1 VKHLVVALVT
11 NFIKFIGWFMLSFL
25 SEVINTNSV
34 LAELTEYS
42 SMYQTFFL
50 LYSSPQILQL
60 TLSDGYYV
68 GASS

>member
-1 VKHLVVALVT
+1 
-11 NFIKFIGWFMLSFL
+11 MLSFL
-25 SEVINTNSV
+25 SEVTNTNSV